1 MPRGRYRQKQWNERQ
16 AAILDALT
24 RLAATHGFANVT
36 MDELADEV
44 GISKATLYQ
53 HFKSKDEMLA
63 ALIAAHTARFVAWMA
78 QTVDLPPIERLRH
91 VVRYLMDEH
100 MTPLRSLIQREDLL
114 PTLERHPELIAK
126 HHEMIAQLN
135 AIIVEGQRVGQIAP
149 DLAPPVII
157 RVMWMLSNVPHSE
170 YTALQGE
177 ETPLD
182 RDMYIAQVLTLF
194 ERGLRP

>member
-1 MPRGRYRQKQWNERQ
+1 MPRGRYRQKQWDERQ

-24 RLAATHGFANVT
+24 QLAAAHGFANVT

-63 ALIAAHTARFVAWMA
+63 ALIAAHTVRFVEWLE
-78 QTVDLPPIERLRH
+78 QTTDLPPVERLRQ

-114 PTLERHPELIAK
+114 PTLERHPELIAQ

-135 AIIVEGQRVGQIAP
+135 AIIVEGQRDGQIAP
-149 DLAPPVII
+149 DLAPQVII

-170 YTALQGE
+170 YAALRGDE
-177 ETPLD
+177 ASLD
-182 RDMYIAQVLTLF
+182 REMYITQILTLF
-194 ERGLRP
+194 ERGLCP

>member
-1 MPRGRYRQKQWNERQ
+1 MPRGRYRQKQWDERQ

-24 RLAATHGFANVT
+24 RLAAVHGFANVT

-78 QTVDLPPIERLRH
+78 QTADLPPIERLRH
-91 VVRYLMDEH
+91 VVRYLMDGH

-114 PTLERHPELIAK
+114 PTLERHPELIAQ

-157 RVMWMLSNVPHSE
+157 RVMWMLSNVPHNA

-177 ETPLD
+177 ETPPD
-182 RDMYIAQVLTLF
+182 RDLYIAQVLTLF